1 MRAYLILLILTF
13 CIRMHVFTHYVA
25 FYLTNVS
32 QSSKTPSLL
41 LPDQPPPKNTC
52 DSPHVSK
59 TLRDKNLLC
68 IHTNTGVYWIV
79 KRIDNELQQQQQV
92 IL

>member
-32 QSSKTPSLL
+32 QSSKYPLFIVARSTTPKKYL
-41 LPDQPPPKNTC
+41 
-52 DSPHVSK
+52 
-59 TLRDKNLLC
+59 
-68 IHTNTGVYWIV
+68 
-79 KRIDNELQQQQQV
+79 
-92 IL
+92 